1 MSCGVR
7 VVYGV
12 CGSCVFVVVVLVVVV
27 VAVVVVACQF
37 VAVVLAVVVACLW
50 YATGGR
56 PPTVARHCPRRECVS
71 LVPEARMCLFDRLL
85 H

>member
-12 CGSCVFVVVVLVVVV
+12 LVVACCGSCIGCGSCGSCGSCVQL
-27 VAVVVVACQF
+27 
-37 VAVVLAVVVACLW
+37 VAVVLAVVVACMW